1 MTVRDKR
8 NREEWTKESRI
19 NEQTTEKRRLNK
31 KQAKVSTKETTK
43 TN

>member
-1 MTVRDKR
+1 MTVRGKI
-8 NREEWTKESRI
+8 NREEWTKSRI

-31 KQAKVSTKETTK
+31 KQAKVSAKETTK